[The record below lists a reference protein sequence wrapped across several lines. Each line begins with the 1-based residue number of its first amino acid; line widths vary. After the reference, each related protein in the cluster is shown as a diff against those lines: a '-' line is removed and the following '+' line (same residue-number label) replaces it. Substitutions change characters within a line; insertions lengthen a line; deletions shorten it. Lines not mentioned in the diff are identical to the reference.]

1 MDGRSRSSRTTM
13 RRRTRIWFRRHA
25 SWSSRSRPE
34 WLSKVAM
41 LRRGLSRRGWPG
53 CAPIG
58 IGCWASGTG
67 SWRGTM
73 NAMTQADGFEF
84 VQAVAYLGPEY
95 LLAVTWKDGQTEEV
109 DLAPLVF
116 RYRILRPLRN
126 LDAFRRV
133 AVDRS
138 EERRVGKECVSTCR
152 SRWWPYH

>member
-1 MDGRSRSSRTTM
+1 
-13 RRRTRIWFRRHA
+13 
-25 SWSSRSRPE
+25 
-34 WLSKVAM
+34 M

-95 LLAVTWKDGQTEEV
+95 LLAVTWKDGQTEDV

-133 AVDRS
+133 AVAEYGNGLVWGADPDLAVAPAQIGRAWCG
-138 EERRVGKECVSTCR
+138 ERVGLD
-152 SRWWPYH
+152 